1 MSSASIDNTNLKSQR
16 DFGARWLK
24 NVWLPYAIAMAA
36 QLPMLVLYAR
46 ELWGRPHYQ
55 FAPFAVLATCLIAY
69 NRWPRDKQLKHYRSS
84 WSSCLFAMGMICCL
98 AGYIFLTPWFSA
110 LSVMLLTSSLFART
124 VDSQTGRGM
133 GVASLPLYVALVI
146 PSGGDYTLINWL
158 QRVSAS
164 VTSATLDI
172 FGMNHHL
179 SGTLIEIPG
188 SRMYNIE
195 NACSGV
201 QSFFTLLFVAIVFV
215 IWERRP
221 VFRSLILVAAAV
233 VWAILMNSIRI
244 IMIPVADYW
253 WGLDLSTGFQHE
265 LLGYATLT
273 LGILLLLSTDQV
285 LLFLLGPGNVP
296 QEKKGRVTRL
306 LSSLWTSLTE
316 PQGEDADVRK
326 RKKTGKRPVSTLGL
340 YAIWSSAALMLI
352 AGTFQFVDVVRSYAR
367 PKYSVQFF
375 SSDVTKPF
383 SQEDLPET
391 MSTTGPNGE
400 DLKWTQIDYRP
411 QNRSRGSDL
420 GLRSDTW
427 VYETPVR
434 RLRSTISMDQT
445 FPGWHELTTC
455 YRNTGWKLTK
465 RKLLYTTINVDGET
479 VQWPY
484 IEAHFQKDTGE
495 HGFLLFSLFDAFGN
509 PMWAPR
515 NWGTL
520 NSFFI
525 RAQNRLSHRI
535 RGSLFQSE
543 TYQTQAFVSQYGEF
557 SPQAMD
563 EIRSHFLVVREI
575 LREEFLNK
583 RAGSQVVEKTPTTAG
598 QDTTNP

>member
-1 MSSASIDNTNLKSQR
+1 MSSASVPTADRKPRGSV
-16 DFGARWLK
+16 GAGYLGQ
-24 NVWLPYAIAMAA
+24 VWLPYGIAILA
-36 QLPMLVLYAR
+36 QLPMVVLYAR
-46 ELWGRPHYQ
+46 ELWSRPHYQ

-69 NRWPRDKQLKHYRSS
+69 NRWPRDKQLKYYRSS
-84 WSSCLFAMGMICCL
+84 WSVCLFVMGIVCCL
-98 AGYIFLTPWFSA
+98 AGYVFLSPWFSA
-110 LSVMLLTSSLFART
+110 LSVMLLVSSLLART
-124 VDSQTGRGM
+124 VDSETGRGM
-133 GVASLPLYVALVI
+133 SIASLPLYVALII
-146 PSGGDYTLINWL
+146 PNGGDYTLINWL
-158 QRVSAS
+158 QRLSAS

-172 FGMNHHL
+172 FGMNHLL

-188 SRMYNIE
+188 SRLYNIE

-221 VFRSLILVAAAV
+221 LFRSLVLIAAAV
-233 VWAILMNSIRI
+233 VWAVFMNSIRI

-253 WGLDLSTGFQHE
+253 WNVDLSVGFPHE
-265 LLGYATLT
+265 LLGYGTLT

-285 LLFLLGPGNVP
+285 LFFLFGSGNNP
-296 QEKKGRVTRL
+296 EQKTGRVSRL
-306 LSSLWTSLTE
+306 LSSMWSNLVE
-316 PQGEDADVRK
+316 PRNEEQANSK
-326 RKKTGKRPVSTLGL
+326 RKNWRRPISKIGL
-340 YAIWSSAALMLI
+340 YAIWSAAVLI
-352 AGTFQFVDVVRSYAR
+352 LLAGAFQFVDVVRSYSR
-367 PKYSVQFF
+367 PKFSVQFF
-375 SSDVTKPF
+375 STDVTKPF
-383 SQEDLPET
+383 SQVDLPLN
-391 MSTTGPNGE
+391 MSTVGPGGE
-400 DLKWTQIDYRP
+400 ALKWTQIDYRA

-427 VYETPVR
+427 IYETPAR

-465 RKLLYTTINVDGET
+465 RKLLYSAIEVDGDN

-495 HGFLLFSLFDAFGN
+495 YGFLLFSLFDAFGD

-525 RAQNRLSHRI
+525 RAQNRLTHRI

-557 SPQAMD
+557 TQQAMD
-563 EIRSHFLVVREI
+563 EIRSHFLVVREQ
-575 LREEFLNK
+575 LREEFLAK
-583 RAGSQVVEKTPTTAG
+583 RAGKPPLETTPLNLKDDATT
-598 QDTTNP
+598 P

>member
-1 MSSASIDNTNLKSQR
+1 MSSASVDHTDRKSEEL
-16 DFGARWLK
+16 FGARWLK
-24 NVWLPYAIAMAA
+24 KIWVPYAIAMSA

-46 ELWGRPHYQ
+46 ELWSRPHYQ

-69 NRWPRDKQLKHYRSS
+69 NRWPRDKQPKYYRSS
-84 WSSCLFAMGMICCL
+84 WSACLFAMGIICCL

-124 VDSQTGRGM
+124 IDSETGRGM
-133 GVASLPLYVALVI
+133 AVASLPLYVALII

-158 QRVSAS
+158 QRISAS

-201 QSFFTLLFVAIVFV
+201 QSFFTLLFVAVVFV

-221 VFRSLILVAAAV
+221 MFRSLVLIAAAV
-233 VWAILMNSIRI
+233 VWAIFMNSIRI

-265 LLGYATLT
+265 LLGYGTLT

-285 LLFLLGPGNVP
+285 LLFLFGPGNNP
-296 QEKKGRVTRL
+296 EQKKGRITRL
-306 LSSLWTSLTE
+306 LSSLWSSLTE
-316 PQGEDADVRK
+316 PQTDNPSGRK
-326 RKKTGKRPVSTLGL
+326 RKTGRRSISMLGL
-340 YAIWSSAALMLI
+340 YAIWSAAILMLL
-352 AGTFQFVDVVRSYAR
+352 AGAFQFVDVVRSYSR

-375 SSDVTKPF
+375 STDVTKPF
-383 SQEDLPET
+383 SQDDLPET
-391 MSTTGPNGE
+391 MSTMGPNGE
-400 DLKWTQIDYRP
+400 DLNWTQIDYRP

-427 VYETPVR
+427 IYETPVR

-455 YRNTGWKLTK
+455 YRNTGWTLTK
-465 RKLLYTTINVDGET
+465 RKLLYSSIEVDGET

-484 IEAHFQKDTGE
+484 IEAHFRKDTGE
-495 HGFLLFSLFDAFGN
+495 YGFLLFSLFDAFGD

-525 RAQNRLSHRI
+525 RAQNRLNHRI

-557 SPQAMD
+557 SQQAMD
-563 EIRSHFLVVREI
+563 EIRSHFLVVREL
-575 LREEFLNK
+575 LREEFLSK
-583 RAGSQVVEKTPTTAG
+583 RAGSQVVEAIPPTETQDASTP
-598 QDTTNP
+598 

>member
-1 MSSASIDNTNLKSQR
+1 MSSAPVSTTDRKPHGSV
-16 DFGARWLK
+16 GAGFLDL
-24 NVWLPYAIAMAA
+24 VWLPYGIAILA
-36 QLPMLVLYAR
+36 QLPMIVLYAR
-46 ELWGRPHYQ
+46 ELWSRPHYQ

-69 NRWPRDKQLKHYRSS
+69 NRWPRDKQLKYYRSS
-84 WSSCLFAMGMICCL
+84 WSVCLFVLGIVFCL
-98 AGYIFLTPWFSA
+98 AGYVFLESWFSA
-110 LSVMLLTSSLFART
+110 LSVMLLTSSLLART
-124 VDSQTGRGM
+124 VDSETGRGLSI
-133 GVASLPLYVALVI
+133 ASLPLYVALII
-146 PSGGDYTLINWL
+146 PNGGDYTLINWL
-158 QRVSAS
+158 QRISAS

-172 FGMNHHL
+172 FGMSHHL

-188 SRMYNIE
+188 SRLYNIE

-221 VFRSLILVAAAV
+221 LFRSLVLIAAAV
-233 VWAILMNSIRI
+233 VWAVFMNSIRI
-244 IMIPVADYW
+244 IMIPIADYW
-253 WGLDLSTGFQHE
+253 WNVDLSIGFPHE
-265 LLGYATLT
+265 LLGYGTLT

-285 LLFLLGPGNVP
+285 LFFLFGSGNNPEQKTGRVSRLLGSMW
-296 QEKKGRVTRL
+296 
-306 LSSLWTSLTE
+306 SSLVE
-316 PQGEDADVRK
+316 PRNEDQANSK
-326 RKKTGKRPVSTLGL
+326 RKNRRRPISKIGL
-340 YAIWSSAALMLI
+340 YAIWSAAILI
-352 AGTFQFVDVVRSYAR
+352 LLAGAFQFVDVVRSYSR
-367 PKYSVQFF
+367 PKFSVQFF
-375 SSDVTKPF
+375 STDVTKPF
-383 SQEDLPET
+383 SQVDLPLN
-391 MSTTGPNGE
+391 MSTVGPNGE
-400 DLKWTQIDYRP
+400 DLKWTQIDYRA

-427 VYETPVR
+427 IYETPAR

-465 RKLLYTTINVDGET
+465 RKLLYSTIEVDGDT

-495 HGFLLFSLFDAFGN
+495 YGFLLFSLFDAFGD

-525 RAQNRLSHRI
+525 RAQNRLTHRI

-557 SPQAMD
+557 TQQAMD
-563 EIRSHFLVVREI
+563 EIRSHFLVVREK
-575 LREEFLNK
+575 LREKFLAK
-583 RAGSQVVEKTPTTAG
+583 RAGKRVEAIPQAQKEDATTP
-598 QDTTNP
+598 